1 MSRLITPGMEVQKDR
16 PTVAVISIAFSAALL
31 RQVTEQVN
39 SMPWSAS
46 YENFEEYFGPQSRPR
61 WASSTK
67 AASICIALVD
77 FDVNTNAALDS
88 VEFLLQSLPGK
99 ISIVALTSD
108 PDPSIILRA
117 MRAGCSEYLPKPL
130 DNRSFTEALTRI
142 ERRFTSVNEAAV
154 RLGTILSFV
163 GAKGGVGT
171 TTLAIHLATHLAVNH
186 KKRTLLIDNDS
197 GLGHV
202 CLYLGL
208 EGTHYSFRDLLR
220 NVNRLDKDLL
230 KGFVVRHV
238 SGLDVI
244 ASAEMHGVSAHLDPD
259 EVRRALNFIRE
270 QYDYVLVDCPASL
283 DDATMSIVDLSE
295 QVYLI
300 ATPDIGSIRDLS
312 RLVDGL
318 LRYHQPKEKLQV
330 ILNRVGSKGA
340 MSSGQIEKASRHPVA
355 RNITNSYLEIA
366 KAAAM
371 GLPVPPEEKSE
382 FASQLREWSES
393 IAGDPVQ
400 DVAAAP
406 VKKRSPFWK
415 SN

>member
-1 MSRLITPGMEVQKDR
+1 MSKLITLGAESHKDK
-16 PTVAVISIAFSAALL
+16 PAVAVISVAFSAALL
-31 RQVTEQVN
+31 RQMTEQVN
-39 SMPWSAS
+39 SMPWNAS
-46 YENFEEYFGPQSRPR
+46 YENFAEYFAPQSRPR

-67 AASICIALVD
+67 SASVCIALVD
-77 FDVNTNAALDS
+77 FDGNTNEALDS

-99 ISIVALTSD
+99 VTVVALTSD

-130 DNRSFTEALTRI
+130 ENRSFTEALARI
-142 ERRFTSVNEAAV
+142 ERRFANVQEAAIQM
-154 RLGTILSFV
+154 GTVLSFV

-171 TTLAIHLATHLAVNH
+171 TTLAIHLGTHLAVNH
-186 KKRTLLIDNDS
+186 KKKTLLVDNDS

-208 EGTHYSFRDLLR
+208 EGSHYSFRDLLR

-230 KGFVVRHV
+230 KGFVLQHS

-244 ASAEMHGVSAHLDPD
+244 ASAETHGVPTHLDPD
-259 EVRRALNFIRE
+259 EVRRTLNFIRE
-270 QYDYVLVDCPASL
+270 QYDYILVDCPTSL
-283 DDATMSIVDLSE
+283 DDATMMIVDMSE

-300 ATPDIGSIRDLS
+300 ATPDIGAVRDLS

-330 ILNRVGSKGA
+330 ILNRAGSKGA
-340 MSSGQIEKASRHPVA
+340 MGSPQIEKASRHPVA

-382 FASQLREWSES
+382 FASQLREWSTSVVGVSPEE
-393 IAGDPVQ
+393 
-400 DVAAAP
+400 AATV
-406 VKKRSPFWK
+406 VKKRTPFWR